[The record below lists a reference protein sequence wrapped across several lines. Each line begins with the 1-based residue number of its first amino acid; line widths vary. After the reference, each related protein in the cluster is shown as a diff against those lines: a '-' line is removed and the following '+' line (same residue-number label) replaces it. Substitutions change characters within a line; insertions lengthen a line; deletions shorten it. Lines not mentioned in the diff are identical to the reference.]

1 MCVCENKEEKDMAVA
16 ADNVQARLA
25 ELRKRAQQMNKDI
38 PILKEGK
45 KGAIELDPNN
55 PSHREW
61 FEGR

>member
-1 MCVCENKEEKDMAVA
+1 MCEKEEEQVMGIA
-16 ADNVQARLA
+16 ADKVQLKLA
-25 ELRKRAQQMNKDI
+25 ELRKKARMENKNI

-45 KGAIELDPNN
+45 KDAIELDPKN